1 MNPWDGLLYGLSL
14 AFTVEHL
21 IAALVGALL
30 GTVMGLMAGIG
41 PASGAAILLPLTYV
55 FDPLTGIIVIAGM
68 FYGITYGG
76 STTSVLLH
84 IPGDA
89 PSVVSAFEGYPL
101 AQSGRAGP
109 ALGITAIASFI
120 GGTGSVIV
128 LSMVAAP
135 VAQVAIVF
143 GSAEYFAL
151 T

>member
-1 MNPWDGLLYGLSL
+1 MNPWDGLLYGLSV

-30 GTVMGLMAGIG
+30 GTVMGLVPGIG
-41 PASGAAILLPLTYV
+41 PVSGAAILLPLTYV
-55 FDPLTGIIVIAGM
+55 FDPLTGMIVIAGM
-68 FYGITYGG
+68 LYGG
-76 STTSVLLH
+76 STTSVLLKL
-84 IPGDA
+84 PGDA

-151 T
+151 TL